1 MLLDMEVLAMRDSVK
16 MGIRVSHDGDT
27 WRILSTG
34 VVREDGKTFC
44 HLASESRGLQQKN
57 GWVPVQIN
65 DWINLADAE
74 DDRDPIASYYE
85 DRANSGLSSLEAH
98 R

>member
-1 MLLDMEVLAMRDSVK
+1 MRDSVK